1 MYKEARKRLG
11 LSQMEVAL
19 KIGVCLMTYQLIEK
33 GVTKHPRVETVRKLH
48 ELLNIKTLALD

>member
-1 MYKEARKRLG
+1 MYKEARIKLG

-33 GVTKHPRVETVRKLH
+33 GVTKHPRVETVQKLH
-48 ELLNIKTLALD
+48 ELLQIKLD